1 MFKWR
6 RRACVEPKTGRC
18 GADRISVMTGFFWR
32 LRGAATGE
40 REVRAEIWRLGT
52 RHFGRPLEGALG
64 ELKAP
69 GLSSDRAQL
78 LRACV
83 RKLQSD

>member
-1 MFKWR
+1 MAAFWWFSG
-6 RRACVEPKTGRC
+6 RAV
-18 GADRISVMTGFFWR
+18 S
-32 LRGAATGE
+32 E

-52 RHFGRPLEGALG
+52 RHFGEPLEGALG

-83 RKLQSD
+83 RKLQSV